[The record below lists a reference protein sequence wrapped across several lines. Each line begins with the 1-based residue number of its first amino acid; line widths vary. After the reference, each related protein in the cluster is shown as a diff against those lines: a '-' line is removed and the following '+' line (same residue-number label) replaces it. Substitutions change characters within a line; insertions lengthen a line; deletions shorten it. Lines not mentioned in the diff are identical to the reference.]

1 MEANEMEKL
10 KGKNW
15 MAAMSLCW
23 LFGAFGAHR
32 FYTGK
37 TNSAWAMAVM
47 SVLGCT
53 SLVSAAWALIDGVM
67 LALGN
72 FTHEDGSELYE
83 RVPWFGYLYIILVI
97 LGLVVGLLYVIFF
110 FGVIAA
116 AVSSG
121 GATTSPVTP

>member
-23 LFGAFGAHR
+23 ALGAFGAHR

-37 TNSAWAMAVM
+37 INSAWAMVALTLV
-47 SVLGCT
+47 GCT
-53 SLVSAAWALIDGVM
+53 APISAIWAIVDGLM

-72 FTHEDGSELYE
+72 FEHADGSELYE
-83 RVPWFGYLYIILVI
+83 RVPWFGYIYIALVVLGILVALI
-97 LGLVVGLLYVIFF
+97 YVIFF
-110 FGVIAA
+110 FSVIAA
-116 AVSSG
+116 LISSG
-121 GATTSPVTP
+121 GAATTPVTP